1 MDGFFNNAAA
11 TTWLGKE
18 GKISKKQ
25 ISSGV
30 TVNKDVHDCRNYILE
45 SSLSE
50 HLRILLN
57 LKKKIFCHGRRFG
70 QAILTEP
77 SFYI

>member
-1 MDGFFNNAAA
+1 MGFL
-11 TTWLGKE
+11 TMLQQLLGLEKKE
-18 GKISKKQ
+18 KISKKQ

-57 LKKKIFCHGRRFG
+57 LKKKKSSVMAEDLDK
-70 QAILTEP
+70 Q
-77 SFYI
+77 S

>member
-1 MDGFFNNAAA
+1 MGFL
-11 TTWLGKE
+11 TMLQQLLGLEKKE
-18 GKISKKQ
+18 KISKKQ